1 MDCYPEVVERAG
13 LLRTT
18 SVGSRLM
25 RSLNRWLFGELDHL
39 ICLDPAMDRLLSA
52 QYITA
57 SNRVATSVIEN
68 WEALADFPPA
78 HDPPRWTEADRLEL
92 SDKFVVLY
100 RGNAGYGH
108 EFGTVF
114 EAAARLESEG
124 FVFVFVGGGARWDRI
139 REARDAQGLSNLHM
153 FGYAPR
159 ELTASVIAAAHCGLV
174 TLSDAFLG
182 VISPSK
188 IHASLAMGL
197 PLVYLG
203 PTGGNV
209 DLAIRRYECGVS
221 LRHGDVDGLVTFLRR
236 LKEDPAERLAY
247 QRRAR
252 RAFEEAYSDAVALPK
267 FDRILDQLV
276 TRPPG

>member
-1 MDCYPEVVERAG
+1 
-13 LLRTT
+13 
-18 SVGSRLM
+18 
-25 RSLNRWLFGELDHL
+25 
-39 ICLDPAMDRLLSA
+39 
-52 QYITA
+52 
-57 SNRVATSVIEN
+57 
-68 WEALADFPPA
+68 
-78 HDPPRWTEADRLEL
+78 
-92 SDKFVVLY
+92 
-100 RGNAGYGH
+100 
-108 EFGTVF
+108 
-114 EAAARLESEG
+114 
-124 FVFVFVGGGARWDRI
+124 
-139 REARDAQGLSNLHM
+139 
-153 FGYAPR
+153 
-159 ELTASVIAAAHCGLV
+159 
-174 TLSDAFLG
+174 
-182 VISPSK
+182 
-188 IHASLAMGL
+188 MGL